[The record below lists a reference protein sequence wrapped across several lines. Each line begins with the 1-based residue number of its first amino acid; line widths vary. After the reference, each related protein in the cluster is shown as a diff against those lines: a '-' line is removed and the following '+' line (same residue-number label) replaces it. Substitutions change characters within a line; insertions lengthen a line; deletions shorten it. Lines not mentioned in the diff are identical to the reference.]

1 MLTATEVRA
10 LAPIAAELVACQAIL
25 ATAAR
30 VGDSPE
36 MRCDCA
42 S

>member
-1 MLTATEVRA
+1 MLTAIEVGA
-10 LAPIAAELVACQAIL
+10 LRTIAAELVACQAIL

-30 VGDSPE
+30 GDSPE
-36 MRCDCA
+36 MRSDRA